1 MTLLTITLSVILP
14 TPLKVNAI
22 DDNTNN
28 YLYVIGIIASY
39 AGIDIDVDE
48 VLNQFPDFIDDVIDL
63 AIDIYDE
70 LAEEYGWTN
79 DTQSGH
85 SGSGSHRDPNVIDMA
100 DDLERYLNY
109 ISNQLQPFN
118 PVGIGVNYKFVLCMV
133 RAISRWYDE
142 HYQSQGSSSSAPS
155 GMSILHGD
163 ISSSSGSIDFYTENS
178 FSFTFPTISTSSNT
192 TSIVEFALN
201 DCIITFYFNP
211 TNDLYLGLVGNSSSD
226 TSVKSG
232 WCAFVIAPLNSNV
245 RLVCRGQLSYLS
257 NFSSLSSI
265 SGKTFYN
272 LVFSSFYANDGQYR
286 YYLPICSSDSSVFNV
301 FFNPWDYRS
310 VSCFMFGGTYCNLY
324 GSRGQ
329 SFYFQNYSTGA
340 NVLGD
345 VTFGDGLSALAWFFD
360 QCGINIRPGSSS
372 AYGAVNNE
380 PPPITID
387 VTKYDQTITNIT
399 NNYQEGD
406 TITMVFPSYYTT
418 NNYYNYDDY
427 RQHPEYIMDFD
438 QDGLLN
444 SDFNLPTYDGNILA
458 TKFPFCI
465 PFDVYNLVSNLVVEP
480 EAPQFHWLVLPANS
494 FGMTN
499 DDFYIDLDF
508 TPYNFLVQLMRF
520 FIAVGFLVWLMTK
533 TKDLMQ

>member
-133 RAISRWYDE
+133 RAIARWYDE
-142 HYQSQGSSSSAPS
+142 HFPNSGSSSDPAS
-155 GMSILHGD
+155 GMSILRGEV
-163 ISSSSGSIDFYTENS
+163 SASNGVIDFYTSNS

-201 DCIITFYFNP
+201 DCIITYYFNP
-211 TNDLYLGLVGNSSSD
+211 TVSLYCGLVGNYYSD
-226 TSVKSG
+226 TSIESG
-232 WCAFVIAPLNSNV
+232 WYAVVIAPLNSNV
-245 RLVCRGQLSYLS
+245 RFVYRGELPI
-257 NFSSLSSI
+257 SLSAI
-265 SGKTFYN
+265 SGNTFYN
-272 LVFSSFYANDGQYR
+272 TSFNPYYAGDGEYR
-286 YYLPICSSDSSVFNV
+286 YYLSMRYSSYDFL
-301 FFNPWDYRS
+301 FFSYPVNYKS
-310 VSCFMFGGTYCNLY
+310 TSCFMFGGTYCDLY

-329 SFYFQNYSTGA
+329 SFYFKNSSTGA

-387 VTKYDQTITNIT
+387 VTKYEQTITNIT

-444 SDFNLPTYDGNILA
+444 SDFNLPTYDGNKLA
-458 TKFPFCI
+458 NKFPFCI
-465 PFDVYNLVSNLVVEP
+465 PFDIIHLFSGFLSEP
-480 EAPQFHWLVLPANS
+480 EEAPELHFVVLPANS
-494 FGMTN
+494 FSLQN
-499 DDFYIDLDF
+499 DEFSIDIDFQD
-508 TPYNFLVQLMRF
+508 YNIIVQLLRF
-520 FIAVGFLVWLMTK
+520 FVAVAFLLWLMLITNN
-533 TKDLMQ
+533 LLQH